1 MLTTYKAK
9 GVTTFIRTISPA
21 IYGEEGDAYSGQV
34 SGIHLKL
41 SSRSLVIVPPHPH
54 LHPASP
60 ETALSDSL
68 TTVRSFYCCVKQ
80 KTFLNYNWKS

>member
-34 SGIHLKL
+34 SAVHLKL
-41 SSRSLVIVPPHPH
+41 SSRSLVIVPPPIPT
-54 LHPASP
+54 PASP

-68 TTVRSFYCCVKQ
+68 TTVRSFYCRVKQ